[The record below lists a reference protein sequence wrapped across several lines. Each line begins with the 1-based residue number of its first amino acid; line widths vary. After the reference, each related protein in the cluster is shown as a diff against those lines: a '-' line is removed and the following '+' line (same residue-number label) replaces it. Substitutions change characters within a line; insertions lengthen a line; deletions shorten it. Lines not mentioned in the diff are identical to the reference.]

1 MYREYFGLKELPFS
15 IAPDPRYLYMSDKH
29 REALAHLVYGINS
42 DGGFVLLTGE
52 VGTGKTTVC
61 RCLLEQLPE
70 NSDVAFVLNP
80 KLTVAELLA
89 TFCDELDIRY
99 PEGNNSIKVFVD
111 LINAYLLDTHS
122 RGRKTVL
129 IIEEAQNLSTD
140 VLEQVRLLTNLE
152 TNQRKLLQIIMLGQP
167 ELKNILSRPE
177 LRQLSQRITARY
189 HLGPLMKKEISA
201 YVNHR
206 LAVAGAHKE
215 LFPSS
220 TINKLFRLSR
230 GIPRLINLLCDR
242 ALLGAYVQGQDRVD
256 KHTLTKA
263 AREVF
268 GKPEVQ
274 MLHRKTLRWALASL
288 LTIVCLAALASI
300 YYNYQTQPLAI
311 ITPRPTQ
318 QTRVI
323 EPTVE
328 RPRLT
333 SLDWPADQPINRS
346 NEMAYQSMLK
356 QWGVSYKPNN
366 GSACKQAETQGL
378 RCLDAQGSLSNLLR
392 LNRPAV
398 LRLFD
403 NQGRKFY
410 ATLTAF
416 RGQTAIFVL
425 GTKTKMVDVKD
436 IEPRWFGDYTLLW
449 QTPPS
454 YQVAIKPGD
463 QGPVVQWLY
472 KQLSLIQGQ
481 TVQPRKNVVFDDA
494 LVRQVKKFQLANGL
508 VPDGIVGP
516 QTLIHLNTAVGSSEP
531 LLSQT
536 LHKK

>member
-15 IAPDPRYLYMSDKH
+15 IAPDPRYLYMSDQH

-61 RCLLEQLPE
+61 RCLLEQIPE

-80 KLTVAELLA
+80 KLTVEELLA
-89 TFCDELDIRY
+89 TVCDELGIQY

-111 LINAYLLDTHS
+111 HINAYLLDAHS

-167 ELKNILSRPE
+167 ELKNMLSLPE

-189 HLGPLMKKEISA
+189 HLGPLMKKDISA

-206 LAVAGAHKE
+206 LTVAGAHKE
-215 LFPSS
+215 LFPPS

-242 ALLGAYVQGQDRVD
+242 ALLGAYVQGQDRVN

-263 AREVF
+263 AREVL

-274 MLHRKTLRWALASL
+274 VLHRKAFRWALFSL
-288 LTIVCLAALASI
+288 VLIGCVAALASF
-300 YYNYQTQPLAI
+300 YYNYQPQPMAKN
-311 ITPRPTQ
+311 TPRPVQ
-318 QTRVI
+318 QASITEPII
-323 EPTVE
+323 EP
-328 RPRLT
+328 PGLL
-333 SLDWPADQPINRS
+333 SLDWPDDEPINS
-346 NEMAYQSMLK
+346 SKEMAYQSMLK
-356 QWGVSYKPNN
+356 QWGFIYKPNN
-366 GSACKQAETQGL
+366 GSVCQQAEAHGL

-403 NQGRKFY
+403 DQGRKFY
-410 ATLTAF
+410 ATLTAL

-425 GTKTKMVDVKD
+425 GTKTRTVDVKD
-436 IEPRWFGDYTLLW
+436 IALRWLGDYTLLW
-449 QTPPS
+449 RTPPN

-463 QGPVVQWLY
+463 QGPVVQWID
-472 KQLSLIQGQ
+472 KQLAIIQKR
-481 TVQPRKNVVFDDA
+481 TAQPRKNLVFDDE
-494 LVRQVKKFQLANGL
+494 LVSKVKKFQLAEGL

-516 QTLIHLNTAVGSSEP
+516 QTLIHLNTAAGSSEP
-531 LLSQT
+531 LLIKRQEE
-536 LHKK
+536 K